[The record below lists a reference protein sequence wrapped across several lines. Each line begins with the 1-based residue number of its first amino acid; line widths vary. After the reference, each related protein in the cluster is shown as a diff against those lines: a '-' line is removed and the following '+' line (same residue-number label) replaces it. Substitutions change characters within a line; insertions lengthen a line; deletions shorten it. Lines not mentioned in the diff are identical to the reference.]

1 MPRVQLDGHLDWAG
15 PGVGGKG
22 EGLGEE
28 VKEEQSHVR
37 NLEALIL
44 REYLLNVSC
53 FGSCRM
59 ETES

>member
-1 MPRVQLDGHLDWAG
+1 MPSVQLDGHLDWAD

-37 NLEALIL
+37 NLEG
-44 REYLLNVSC
+44 C
-53 FGSCRM
+53 FIC
-59 ETES
+59 